1 MAAATPATP
10 SAREFAR
17 LAREHSLVPVY
28 RTVTADLETPGSAF
42 LRIAAKQP
50 EAFLLESVEGGEHV
64 GRYTFI
70 GIEPYKKIVSRGANI
85 TVEEASQRRTF
96 QGDIFAELKQALSG
110 HSPARLPGVPP
121 FTAGAVGFF
130 AYDGVRQIERLP
142 SLAVDE
148 LGVPDACL
156 MFFDQVLAFDHV
168 KKEIHLIVTADLT
181 REQAA
186 GHTAA
191 VAYTRALKRLKR
203 LEKRLARALPKP
215 GKKHARTPAQAKLQ
229 LTSRTPRPA
238 FLKSVRRAKQYIASG
253 DVFQCV
259 LSQRFDCVP
268 GVDAFDVY
276 RALRI
281 VNPSPYMYFLR
292 FGLDAA
298 LATNPDAPS
307 ESVILSEGRSPKS
320 KDLRFEPSASTTAG
334 VAAGFSPRN
343 TPAKKDGASAPGLPS
358 KSSASTTAPSILP
371 MKSGKKPKKHKKPK
385 PPKPT
390 VHHIVGSSP
399 ELLVRVHGRDVEY
412 RPIAGTRPRSA
423 DEVEDRRLEADLRAD
438 EKEVAEHIML
448 VDLGRND
455 VGRVS
460 EYGSV
465 KVKDL
470 MFVERYSHV
479 MHLVSTLEGRLR
491 PELAA
496 IDAFRACFPAGTLS
510 GAPKIRAMEIIEE
523 LEPARRGVYGGSILY
538 ADFSGNLDSC
548 IAIRTLFMN
557 GEQGYIQAGA
567 GLVADSVPENEFA
580 ECCNKARAVVRA
592 IERARQ
598 Q

>member
-1 MAAATPATP
+1 MASATPALP
-10 SAREFAR
+10 SPREFLR
-17 LAREHSLVPVY
+17 LSREHSLVPVY
-28 RTVTADLETPGSAF
+28 RIVTADLETPVSAF
-42 LRIAAKQP
+42 LRIAADEP

-70 GIEPYKKIVSRGANI
+70 GIKPYKKIVARGTSI
-85 TVEEASQRRTF
+85 TVEEGGERRTF
-96 QGDIFAELKQALSG
+96 EGDIFTELKQALSG
-110 HSPARLPGVPP
+110 HTPARLSGMPP

-130 AYDGVRQIERLP
+130 AYDVVRQIERLP

-168 KKEIHLIVTADLT
+168 KKEIHLIVTADLAK
-181 REQAA
+181 EKAA
-186 GHTAA
+186 GRSTTG
-191 VAYTRALKRLKR
+191 AYEHSIKRLNR
-203 LEKRLARALPKP
+203 LEKRLASALPKAKKKQAH
-215 GKKHARTPAQAKLQ
+215 GKLTLTARTPKA
-229 LTSRTPRPA
+229 T
-238 FLKSVRRAKQYIASG
+238 FLKSVRRAKEYIASG

-292 FGLDAA
+292 FGLDVQPV
-298 LATNPDAPS
+298 TEPGAPS
-307 ESVILSEGRSPKS
+307 SPQATVGIVQGDDAKVAVSAAIQPLKS
-320 KDLRFEPSASTTAG
+320 
-334 VAAGFSPRN
+334 
-343 TPAKKDGASAPGLPS
+343 AKKKA
-358 KSSASTTAPSILP
+358 
-371 MKSGKKPKKHKKPK
+371 KKIKKPK
-385 PPKPT
+385 PTPM
-390 VHHIVGSSP
+390 HIVGSSP
-399 ELLVRVHGRDVEY
+399 ELLVRVHDRTVEY

-423 DEVEDRRLEADLRAD
+423 DEVEDRALEASLRAD
-438 EKEVAEHIML
+438 EKEVAEHVML

-479 MHLVSTLEGRLR
+479 MHLVSSLEGTLR
-491 PELAA
+491 PELQAV
-496 IDAFRACFPAGTLS
+496 DAFRACFPAGTLS

-548 IAIRTLFMN
+548 IAIRTLSMT
-557 GEQGYIQAGA
+557 GEQGHIQAGA
-567 GLVADSVPENEFA
+567 GIVADSVPENEFA
-580 ECCNKARAVVRA
+580 ECANKARAVVRA

-598 Q
+598 